1 MQQRCLHVDLRTEN
15 KHKKERQQ
23 WTRPHFSATLDPIDP
38 NVAYGYGL
46 KGKYREQGQERNLR
60 KD

>member
-1 MQQRCLHVDLRTEN
+1 MQQRSLHVDLTTEN
-15 KHKKERQQ
+15 KHKKERQK
-23 WTRPHFSATLDPIDP
+23 WTRSHFSVTLHPIDP

-46 KGKYREQGQERNLR
+46 EGKYREQAQERNLR